1 MILACRV
8 LRSSV
13 GPGKLQ
19 VTACGRDFRHPQRR
33 EAYRSLT
40 EHAAR
45 GEISIDVIQ
54 LPLAE
59 VASAWEQQRQGAP
72 AKLVL
77 VP

>member
-1 MILACRV
+1 VVRSAALQILGFAIFHA
-8 LRSSV
+8 SV
-13 GPGKLQ
+13 E
-19 VTACGRDFRHPQRR
+19 VRR

-59 VASAWEQQRQGAP
+59 VASAWEQQRQGAT